1 MDIKLSLKCSINKY
15 YLFIPTALSGFFSM
29 TSPNNR
35 PVAVKLDDETRDR
48 LKQLAETKQRTTHW
62 LMREAIKQYVNHE
75 EQRESLRQDAMQAWE
90 AYQSTGQHV
99 SHQAADAWL
108 KALESG
114 KDIEPPKHKA

>member
-1 MDIKLSLKCSINKY
+1 
-15 YLFIPTALSGFFSM
+15 M

-62 LMREAIKQYVNHE
+62 LMREAIKQYVNQE

-99 SHQAADAWL
+99 SHHAADAWL